1 MIKINYQIDRDEG
14 DERVIYRP
22 ELLPTEF
29 ANVVYIKGPNSSGK
43 STLLNLIATGFFGQK
58 LSEDELDEIL
68 RKKISSLLDIEHQR
82 IAFEINIDNPII
94 GCVLSS
100 RKLNPETTD
109 ISVEIMKDGKVRT
122 LSSENFYREFRIIY
136 DIPYNPLDRL
146 PQILQDIKNAQV
158 EIRDKIFS
166 FKNKLNGLIVDI
178 QNSKDLDRIEE
189 LQKEIN
195 QYLNQQQEIEYSLK
209 VLEKHQRKVLEY
221 YLTRFY
227 IEYDRKVRE
236 YLTKIRELENELNNA
251 EKEGR
256 KSARDQ
262 SKIEKQLQ
270 NETLNVTNYSMI
282 AKYF

>member
-1 MIKINYQIDRDEG
+1 M
-14 DERVIYRP
+14 
-22 ELLPTEF
+22 LT
-29 ANVVYIKGPNSSGK
+29 
-43 STLLNLIATGFFGQK
+43 
-58 LSEDELDEIL
+58 
-68 RKKISSLLDIEHQR
+68 
-82 IAFEINIDNPII
+82 
-94 GCVLSS
+94 
-100 RKLNPETTD
+100 
-109 ISVEIMKDGKVRT
+109 
-122 LSSENFYREFRIIY
+122 
-136 DIPYNPLDRL
+136 
-146 PQILQDIKNAQV
+146 
-158 EIRDKIFS
+158 
-166 FKNKLNGLIVDI
+166 FKT
-178 QNSKDLDRIEE
+178 QKDLDRIEE

-270 NETLNVTNYSMI
+270 NETLNVTELFHDCEILLTRLIKNKEKEHLNLWKGANIDKEITQSEVYSTLREET
-282 AKYF
+282 KYFIENFSTGYEYEKQVHSKDLDTIEVYRLLLSTIANIKYNDVTLPGSNQTIEVFRQRIIEDLQKYDSVVNKLKMYDEIIINLKEFEKALNRAISTFEKYKRLPKVGEIINGFDTPYLRIN